1 MHESVIRSEKGLSKK
16 KRQLLTH
23 TQTEKLKTCFCKEP
37 YPSSEVIALI
47 SKEIGVDAKKVANW
61 FVYQRQQNKAFPFKV
76 SK

>member
-1 MHESVIRSEKGLSKK
+1 LSKK

-23 TQTEKLKTCFCKEP
+23 TQTEKLKSCFYKEP

-47 SKEIGVDAKKVANW
+47 SKEVGIDAKKVANW
-61 FVYQRQQNKAFPFKV
+61 FVYQRQQNKAIPLKI